1 MSSIPEKIIFC
12 IDSKEDDSRGYF
24 ELEDK
29 SHALYIFSSAEDC
42 QFDMEN
48 NKIQPD
54 VLIYTVRGDASKGID
69 FLRQLHDNYP
79 DIPKIFYTK
88 HPGQPEIQ
96 EAILEGA
103 ISKVINHSRDK
114 RPLRKAIDDIFKHTP
129 HITFSSD
136 TEGLNIANF
145 QQSLLP
151 HLSNALQLIGD
162 ALFVINQQG
171 NIIHA
176 NRLGEAILGATWE
189 QLEDQPFCNFL
200 PMDPAIQKRWEEEYL
215 TTEKSKS
222 LETKVLHRK
231 NAFRRVRL
239 TVWPV
244 LDEESGER
252 FFNVLARDRTRNQ
265 LLQERQA
272 FLEDAL
278 FQAQQFEASITM
290 AGGLAHQFN
299 NMLTPVF
306 GLSELLCERDD
317 LPEDV
322 LPLLA
327 EIKAGAER
335 ATDLV
340 QSMLLS
346 TKQASHAHQDVDV
359 EKALWRSIKVIK
371 SKASQKITVT
381 HDIRG
386 PLPSIKGD
394 PEHIHLMLLNIGTN
408 AIEAIADGYGD
419 ILIRAYF
426 RKHAS
431 FPSAKNDDH
440 TGPAIFIEIT
450 DNGPGIADDFLPSIF
465 HPFQSTD
472 TINHAGM
479 GLAVVRG
486 IIDKHHGFVDAC
498 SELGKGTSFYI
509 YLPIDEE
516 VAESFTDTFDPLHHR
531 STFSKA
537 PKKAESG
544 NVTVLLLDDHE
555 HVLIAIRR
563 MLESIGV
570 QVDAFELPEEAI
582 AAFQNN
588 LDRYSAVLTD
598 LKMPIMNG
606 VDFAHA
612 IRGMAPRIPIIM
624 LTGYMDIREAIH
636 EMPFDKLLAKPI
648 IPSKLN
654 EVLHQLI
661 GDKLENLSHPSQFE
675 NSQALPSG

>member
-1 MSSIPEKIIFC
+1 MSDIPQKIIFC
-12 IDSKEDDSRGYF
+12 IDSNEEESGGYF
-24 ELEDK
+24 ELEGK
-29 SHALYIFSSAEDC
+29 AHSLYMFSSGEDC
-42 QFDMEN
+42 QFDIEN

-54 VLIYTVRGDASKGID
+54 VLIYSVRGNAYKGID

-79 DIPKIFYTK
+79 DIPKIFYTR

-103 ISKVINHSRDK
+103 ISKVVTQSRDK
-114 RPLRKAIDDIFKHTP
+114 RPLRKAVDDIFKLTP
-129 HITFSSD
+129 NIVFAGS
-136 TEGLNIANF
+136 TEGLHIPNF
-145 QQSLLP
+145 EQNLLP

-162 ALFVINQQG
+162 ALFVLDKEG
-171 NIIHA
+171 RIIHC

-189 QLEDQPFCNFL
+189 QMENQLLEDYL
-200 PMDPAIQKRWEEEYL
+200 PKDPSIRKRWTEEYL
-215 TTEKSKS
+215 TTDKSKS

-231 NAFRRVRL
+231 SAFRRVRL
-239 TVWPV
+239 TVWP
-244 LDEESGER
+244 LRDEKTGEN

-272 FLEDAL
+272 FLEEAL

-317 LPEDV
+317 LPEEV

-346 TKQASHAHQDVDV
+346 TKQASHAHQDVEI
-359 EKALWRSIKVIK
+359 EKALWRAIKVLK
-371 SKASQKITVT
+371 SKATPQITVT

-386 PLPSIKGD
+386 PLPILKGD
-394 PEHIHLMLLNIGTN
+394 PEHIHLMLLNIGSN
-408 AIEAIADGYGD
+408 AIEAIGDEYGD

-431 FPSAKNDDH
+431 FPTPKADDH
-440 TGPAIFIEIT
+440 TGPAIFIEIS

-472 TINHAGM
+472 TINRAGM

-486 IIDKHHGFVDAC
+486 IIDKHQGFIDAC
-498 SELGKGTSFYI
+498 SELGKGSSFYI
-509 YLPIDEE
+509 YLPVDEE
-516 VAESFTDTFDPLHHR
+516 IADTYTDTFDPIQNRTLFQPEHK
-531 STFSKA
+531 SEGEID
-537 PKKAESG
+537 PV
-544 NVTVLLLDDHE
+544 NILLLDDHE
-555 HVLIAIRR
+555 HVLIAITR
-563 MLESIGV
+563 MLESMGIH
-570 QVDAFELPEEAI
+570 VDAFESPQDALS
-582 AAFQNN
+582 AFQNN
-588 LDRYSAVLTD
+588 PDRYSAVLTD

-612 IRGMAPRIPIIM
+612 VRGISPRIPIVM
-624 LTGYMDIREAIH
+624 LTGYMDIQEALH

-648 IPSKLN
+648 IPSKLH

-661 GDKLENLSHPSQFE
+661 GDKLENLNVPEPSE
-675 NSQALPSG
+675 K

>member
-1 MSSIPEKIIFC
+1 MSDIPQKIIFC
-12 IDSKEDDSRGYF
+12 IDSNEEESGGYF

-29 SHALYIFSSAEDC
+29 SHALYLFSNGEDC

-54 VLIYTVRGDASKGID
+54 ILIYSARGNAYKGID

-79 DIPKIFYTK
+79 DIPKIFYTR
-88 HPGQPEIQ
+88 HPGQPEIL

-103 ISKVINHSRDK
+103 ISKVVTQSRDK
-114 RPLRKAIDDIFKHTP
+114 RPLRKAVDDIFKLTP
-129 HITFSSD
+129 SITFSSS
-136 TEGLNIANF
+136 TEGLVIPDF
-145 QQSLLP
+145 EQSLLP

-162 ALFVINQQG
+162 ALFVLNKEG
-171 NIIHA
+171 RIIHS

-189 QLEDQPFCNFL
+189 DMENQLFEDYL
-200 PMDPAIQKRWEEEYL
+200 PKDVSIRKRWTEDYL

-231 NAFRRVRL
+231 SAFRRVRL
-239 TVWPV
+239 TVWP
-244 LDEESGER
+244 LRDDKTGEN

-265 LLQERQA
+265 LLQERQT
-272 FLEDAL
+272 FLEEAL

-306 GLSELLCERDD
+306 GLSELLCERTD

-346 TKQASHAHQDVDV
+346 TKQASHAHQDVDI
-359 EKALWRSIKVIK
+359 EKALWRAIKILK
-371 SKASQKITVT
+371 SKTTPEITVT

-386 PLPSIKGD
+386 PLPILKGD
-394 PEHIHLMLLNIGTN
+394 PEHIHLMLLNIGSN
-408 AIEAIADGYGD
+408 AIEAIGKDYGD

-431 FPSAKNDDH
+431 FPAPKADDH
-440 TGPAIFIEIT
+440 SGPAIFIDIS

-472 TINHAGM
+472 TINRAGM

-486 IIDKHHGFVDAC
+486 IIDKHQGFIDAC

-509 YLPIDEE
+509 YLPVDEE
-516 VAESFTDTFDPLHHR
+516 IAENFTDTFDPTQNRTLFH
-531 STFSKA
+531 SQNQNNNQNTQV
-537 PKKAESG
+537 
-544 NVTVLLLDDHE
+544 NILLLDDHE

-563 MLESIGV
+563 MLESMGI
-570 QVDAFELPEEAI
+570 QVDAFEQPQEAI
-582 AAFQNN
+582 SAFQNN
-588 LDRYSAVLTD
+588 PDRYSAVLTD
-598 LKMPIMNG
+598 LKMPVMNG
-606 VDFAHA
+606 VEFSHT
-612 IRGMAPRIPIIM
+612 IRSISPRIPIVM
-624 LTGYMDIREAIH
+624 LTGYMDIREALH

-648 IPSKLN
+648 IPSKLT

-661 GDKLENLSHPSQFE
+661 GDQLENLPSAERTE
-675 NSQALPSG
+675 NQEHLG